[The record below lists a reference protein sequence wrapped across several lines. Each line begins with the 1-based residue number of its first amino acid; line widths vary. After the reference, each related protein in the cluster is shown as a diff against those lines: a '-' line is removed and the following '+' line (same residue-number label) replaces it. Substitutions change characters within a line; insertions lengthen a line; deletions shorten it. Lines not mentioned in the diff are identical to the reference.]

1 MQQGRAEQGCQGGRQ
16 MACDMQQ
23 VGGGGGAGAGAAAVT
38 LSSENHLPAQA
49 RTQSATWAGT
59 LVRGEGGGQI
69 TMCREWFAEGAVGL
83 HTGYTR
89 SQGPSCSRPPSHPPL
104 IHTNPCCSCVAVKF
118 LLDRSGRPVRRY
130 AWDFPP
136 TLEADV
142 QRLLAE
148 PASQESEL

>member
-1 MQQGRAEQGCQGGRQ
+1 
-16 MACDMQQ
+16 
-23 VGGGGGAGAGAAAVT
+23 
-38 LSSENHLPAQA
+38 
-49 RTQSATWAGT
+49 
-59 LVRGEGGGQI
+59 
-69 TMCREWFAEGAVGL
+69 MCRKWFALCAPVAL
-83 HTGYTR
+83 HAGYTC
-89 SQGPSCSRPPSHPPL
+89 SQGPTCVQPPTHPLPCPQP
-104 IHTNPCCSCVAVKF
+104 NPCCSCVAVKF